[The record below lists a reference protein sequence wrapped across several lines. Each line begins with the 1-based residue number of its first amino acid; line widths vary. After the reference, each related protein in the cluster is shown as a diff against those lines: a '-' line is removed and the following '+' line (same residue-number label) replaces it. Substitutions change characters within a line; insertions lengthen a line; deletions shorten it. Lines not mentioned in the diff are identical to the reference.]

1 MCQKTIQLILLL
13 FIPLLG
19 LGQAE
24 SYDTLTLGKQKLV
37 LVPTILESAN
47 DGPYIFIEDGEL
59 VEKNIVKGEV
69 VRKVLPKDAYP
80 TKFKRDKSKYK
91 KVKKIAVLSDLHGQ
105 YDLAVEILTN
115 NQIIDKN
122 QNWNYEK
129 GHLIIVGDIFDRG
142 PKVNETLWLLYNLEQ
157 QAEVAG
163 GQVHVI
169 LGNHEYMIF
178 QQDVRYIHKKYAII
192 SHLLETSYSDMYG
205 KDTVIGRWLRA
216 KSTVVKINDN
226 TFVHGGF
233 SKAFLENGYNMSLIN
248 KEMSQSIDMEE
259 DELNKTNI
267 YSRYFGD
274 KGPVW
279 YRGYFQDNLPDEE
292 VSEILSTVSANH
304 IVVGHC
310 SNETVVELYD
320 GKIYGVDSS
329 IKLGKYGELLFIE
342 DGKYYRGTKDGKRLE
357 FKSKS

>member
-1 MCQKTIQLILLL
+1 MYQKTVQLILLL
-13 FIPLLG
+13 FVPLLVS
-19 LGQAE
+19 GQGE
-24 SYDTLTLGKQKLV
+24 SYDTLMLGKHALV
-37 LVPTILESAN
+37 LSPIILKSAN
-47 DGPYIFIEDGEL
+47 DGPYIFIEDGQL
-59 VEKNIVKGEV
+59 IEKNIVEGEV
-69 VRKVLPKDAYP
+69 VRKVLSEDAYP
-80 TKFKRDKSKYK
+80 TKFKQGKSKYK
-91 KVKKIAVLSDLHGQ
+91 KVKKIAALSDLHGQ
-105 YDLAVEILTN
+105 YDLAIEILTN
-115 NQIIDKN
+115 NKIIDKN
-122 QNWNYEK
+122 HNWNYGE

-142 PKVNETLWLLYNLEQ
+142 PQVNEILWLLYNLEQ
-157 QAEVAG
+157 QAEAAG
-163 GQVHVI
+163 GQVHVL

-205 KDTVIGRWLRA
+205 KETVIGRWLRS
-216 KSTVVKINDN
+216 KPTVVKINDN

-233 SKAFLENGYNMSLIN
+233 SKAFLENGYNRSLIN
-248 KEMSQSIDMEE
+248 KEMSNSIDMEE
-259 DELNKTNI
+259 DELEKTNI

-274 KGPVW
+274 KGPIW
-279 YRGYFQDNLPDEE
+279 YRGYFEDNLPDEE

-342 DGKYYRGTKDGKRLE
+342 NNKYYRGTKDGKRLE
-357 FKSKS
+357 FKAKL